1 MTAAVSVSDPGSRP
15 MLARLTPPLVFFLFL
30 IPFAYSDDNDL
41 LRAPKVVLVGVVALC
56 FGFVMAGRY
65 RVRPEMIFLMLYG
78 ALLTLQQ
85 LVIPNGDL
93 VFGLQYAVV
102 MVAAFLPALTL
113 AAVPWDLNRIE
124 RLWDLAIRVIT
135 VVIVVNSLLSR
146 LFGLGET
153 FSGSGG
159 RYFGYLG
166 DSISPVIVFPTLY
179 FILSRR
185 LLWAGAC
192 LLALWLT
199 GGKAAL
205 VMLGLGLLLIPLT
218 RFRPFVV
225 ILGLIAFVVIG
236 LWLYPTVASVL
247 ESDHLVYSWNTR
259 LLSYEIGWR
268 HFQDSPVWG
277 VGINQSMIG
286 LQAEAQNLAG
296 IRGMTRYWDVGQVQ
310 NSFLRTL
317 AETGTI
323 GFVLLLSFCGL
334 LIIRALKTIR
344 TARRHPRSNVRSIA
358 IAGACWTVAF
368 ITSYQG
374 VGWFE
379 HVHPLFAWLLLF
391 SAASTTA
398 GDALQRYSDRAAQ
411 SRATMAREQAM
422 RQPSSLAAAP
432 DPIRG
437 GRS

>member
-1 MTAAVSVSDPGSRP
+1 

-30 IPFAYSDDNDL
+30 IPFAYSNDNDL
-41 LRAPKVVLVGVVALC
+41 FRTQKVMLVGAVALG
-56 FGFVMAGRY
+56 FGFVLAARY
-65 RVRPEMIFLMLYG
+65 RLRPEMLFLALYG

-85 LVIPNGDL
+85 LVIPNGDVL
-93 VFGLQYAVV
+93 FGLQYAVV
-102 MVAAFLPALTL
+102 MTAAFLPALTL

-124 RLWDLAIRVIT
+124 RLWDLAIRTIA
-135 VVIVVNSLLSR
+135 VVIVANILASR
-146 LFGLGET
+146 LLGVGET

-166 DSISPVIVFPTLY
+166 DSISPVIVFPILY

-192 LLALWLT
+192 LGALWLT

-205 VMLGLGLLLIPLT
+205 VMLALALLLIPLT

-225 ILGLIAFVVIG
+225 VLGLIAFVAVG

-268 HFQDSPVWG
+268 HFQDSPIWG
-277 VGINQSMIG
+277 VGINQSMVG
-286 LQAEAQNLAG
+286 LKAEAQNLAG

-317 AETGTI
+317 AETGVI
-323 GFVLLLSFCGL
+323 GFCLLLFFCGL
-334 LIIRALKTIR
+334 LIVRALKTIR
-344 TARRHPRSNVRSIA
+344 TARRHPRSNVRSVA
-358 IAGACWTVAF
+358 VAGACWTVAF

-379 HVHPLFAWLLLF
+379 HVHPLFAWLLLV
-391 SAASTTA
+391 SAASTAA
-398 GDALQRYSDRAAQ
+398 GDALQHFSDRAA
-411 SRATMAREQAM
+411 MARERAS
-422 RQPSSLAAAP
+422 RPVDAWTPAPSP
-432 DPIRG
+432 VRKR
-437 GRS
+437 RS

>member
-1 MTAAVSVSDPGSRP
+1 MTAAVPASDPGSRP
-15 MLARLTPPLVFFLFL
+15 MLARLTPPLAFFLFL
-30 IPFAYSDDNDL
+30 IPFAYSNDNDL
-41 LRAPKVVLVGVVALC
+41 FRTQKVMLVGAVALG

-65 RVRPEMIFLMLYG
+65 RFRPELVFLALYG

-102 MVAAFLPALTL
+102 MAAAFLPALTL
-113 AAVPWDLNRIE
+113 AAVPWDLNRME

-135 VVIVVNSLLSR
+135 VVIVANILASR

-166 DSISPVIVFPTLY
+166 DSISPVIVFPALY

-192 LLALWLT
+192 LGALWLT

-205 VMLGLGLLLIPLT
+205 LMLALALALIPLT
-218 RFRPFVV
+218 RFRSFVV
-225 ILGLIAFVVIG
+225 VLGLIAFVVVG
-236 LWLYPTVASVL
+236 VWLYPTVASVL

-259 LLSYEIGWR
+259 LLSYEVGWR
-268 HFQDSPVWG
+268 HFQDSPIWG

-286 LQAEAQNLAG
+286 LKTEAQNLAD

-317 AETGTI
+317 AETGVI
-323 GFVLLLSFCGL
+323 GFCLLLFFCGL
-334 LIIRALKTIR
+334 LITRALRTIRA
-344 TARRHPRSNVRSIA
+344 ARRHPRSNVRSIA
-358 IAGACWTVAF
+358 IAGSCWTVAF

-391 SAASTTA
+391 SAASTVA
-398 GDALQRYSDRAAQ
+398 GDALQRYSDRAATARAWA
-411 SRATMAREQAM
+411 SRSAGPVEPA
-422 RQPSSLAAAP
+422 SDL
-432 DPIRG
+432 IRG
-437 GRS
+437 GRL